1 MVIYVFSFFKTKY
14 YIPDEYQKS
23 IYNVD
28 FNKLYDNG
36 YRIILTDLDNT
47 LVSYD
52 DAYPTKEILEW
63 LDNIRTIGLEVVVT
77 SNNKKKRVKAFCDKL
92 GVRGI
97 WWSLKP
103 FKRGFKKA
111 LRKTNYKKNQVI
123 VMGDQLMTDVCSGK
137 RSGYYTI
144 LIKPVKR
151 KTEKWITRFN
161 RKNEIKKL
169 KEIEKKYRELYELKL
184 KEYVGDNYGY

>member
-1 MVIYVFSFFKTKY
+1 MVIYVFSFFKTKN

-28 FNKLYDNG
+28 FNKLYDEG

-52 DAYPTKEILEW
+52 DIFPTNEIIEW
-63 LDNIRTIGLEVVVT
+63 LDKVKAIGFEVVVT
-77 SNNKKKRVKAFCDKL
+77 SNNKKKRVKTFCDKL
-92 GVRGI
+92 GIRGI

-103 FKRGFKKA
+103 LKRGFRKA
-111 LRKTNYKKNQVI
+111 LRKTNYKKNQVV
-123 VMGDQLMTDVCSGK
+123 VMGDQLMTDVCSAK
-137 RSGYYTI
+137 RAGYYTI
-144 LIKPVKR
+144 LIKAVKR
-151 KTEKWITRFN
+151 KTEKWVTRFN

-169 KEIEKKYRELYELKL
+169 KKIEAKYKDLYELKL